1 VSEPGTMTVP
11 YTVVVFDRSD
21 ALIKGLAKA
30 VAALPDEPDVQVF
43 DRPAEVV
50 AAFAGGPV
58 DVLVIGPSELT
69 AAGMRRVAKLHAEH
83 PETVVVVAGRVA
95 ELPAPLLLVKAGAAE
110 IVKLPAGPA
119 TIRKALASALAQVA
133 ARRVEVEVE
142 VEVVREVV
150 VPAPRTE
157 YDPADAEVA
166 AVEPEPE
173 PEPPAPREPA
183 VTITVASAT
192 GGCGKTFLAS
202 NLAYLLAAG
211 TGKRI
216 AMVDLDLQFGEVV
229 SMLQLRP
236 VRTIVDVD
244 PDEPGSIEACMT
256 AHKGGFDVL
265 AAPRDPIA
273 ADEVTPARVAEVLLA
288 LRARY
293 DYVIIDTPPSLNE
306 VVLSSFDISEHLI
319 VLATLDVPSVNNM
332 RVFLSTLDRLKIATD
347 GLHLV
352 LNKAEKGVGFT
363 GDDVEQILGRPWDLV
378 LPYDREVSRAVN
390 LGLPVTEA
398 APGTE
403 VSRRLVGGLSSIL
416 PGIAVDTPP
425 APPRRGFFAR
435 LLHDLA
441 PRRVATPE
449 EKM

>member
-1 VSEPGTMTVP
+1 VTDPLHI
-11 YTVVVFDRSD
+11 VVFDRSD

-43 DRPAEVV
+43 EKPAEVN
-50 AAFAGGPV
+50 AAFAAHPV
-58 DVLVIGPSELT
+58 AVLVVGPSELT
-69 AAGMRRVAKLHAEH
+69 PTGMRRIARMHADH

-95 ELPAPLLLVKAGAAE
+95 ELPPPLTLVKAGAADV
-110 IVKLPAGPA
+110 IKLPAGPA
-119 TIRKALASALAQVA
+119 AIRRALQSAVDQWA
-133 ARRVEVEVE
+133 ARRVEVVVE
-142 VEVVREVV
+142 RAVA
-150 VPAPRTE
+150 VPVPYET
-157 YDPADAEVA
+157 DTDVGVGLAE
-166 AVEPEPE
+166 EPEPE
-173 PEPPAPREPA
+173 AVPAHEPA
-183 VTITVASAT
+183 VCITVASAT

-211 TGKRI
+211 TGKRV
-216 AMVDLDLQFGEVV
+216 AMVDLDLQFGEVI

-236 VRTIVDVD
+236 SRTIVDVD

-256 AHKGGFDVL
+256 PHKGGFDVL

-273 ADEVTPARVAEVLLA
+273 ADTVTPERVADVLLA
-288 LRARY
+288 VRQRY
-293 DYVIIDTPPSLNE
+293 DYLIIDTPPSLNE

-332 RVFLSTLDRLKIATD
+332 RVFISTLDRLKIPTD

-363 GDDVEQILGRPWDLV
+363 GHDVEQILGRKWDLV

-398 APGTE
+398 APATE
-403 VSRRLVGGLSSIL
+403 VSRRLVDGIGTIL
-416 PGIAVDTPP
+416 PGVDVATPEPP
-425 APPRRGFFAR
+425 ARAGFFAR
-435 LLHDLA
+435 LLRDLLPQQRLA
-441 PRRVATPE
+441 PTE
-449 EKM
+449 EKTR

>member
-1 VSEPGTMTVP
+1 VSEPDTVTVP
-11 YTVVVFDRSD
+11 YTVVVFDRTD

-43 DRPAEVV
+43 ERPAEVA
-50 AAFAGGPV
+50 AAFAAGPV
-58 DVLVIGPSELT
+58 DVLVVGPSELT

-83 PETVVVVAGRVA
+83 PETVVVVAGKVA
-95 ELPAPLLLVKAGAAE
+95 DLPAPLLLVKAGAAE
-110 IVKLPAGPA
+110 VIKLPAGPA
-119 TIRKALASALAQVA
+119 TIRRALESALAQAA
-133 ARRVEVEVE
+133 ARHVEVE

-157 YDPADAEVA
+157 YDPAMDAEV
-166 AVEPEPE
+166 EPETE

-183 VTITVASAT
+183 ITITVASAT

-236 VRTIVDVD
+236 ARTIVDVD

-256 AHKGGFDVL
+256 PHKGGFDVL

-273 ADEVTPARVAEVLLA
+273 ADEITPARVAEVLLA

-332 RVFLSTLDRLKIATD
+332 RVFLSTLDRLKIATH

-403 VSRRLVGGLSSIL
+403 VSRRLVAGLSAIL
-416 PGIAVDTPP
+416 PGIAVETPP

-435 LLHDLA
+435 LFHDLA

>member
-1 VSEPGTMTVP
+1 VTDP

-43 DRPAEVV
+43 DTPRDVA
-50 AAFAGGPV
+50 AAFAEGPV
-58 DVLVIGPSELT
+58 DVLVVGPSELT
-69 AAGMRRVAKLHAEH
+69 ATGMRRVAKLHNEH
-83 PETVVVVAGRVA
+83 PETVVVVAGKVT
-95 ELPAPLLLVKAGAAE
+95 ELPAPVLLVKAGVAE
-110 IVKLPAGPA
+110 LIKLPAGAP
-119 TIRKALASALAQVA
+119 TIRRALESALGQAH
-133 ARRVEVEVE
+133 ARRVEVLVDREVPVEVPVDVEVPVE
-142 VEVVREVV
+142 VEVP
-150 VPAPRTE
+150 VPA
-157 YDPADAEVA
+157 
-166 AVEPEPE
+166 EPEP
-173 PEPPAPREPA
+173 APHEPA

-211 TGKRI
+211 TGKRV

-236 VRTIVDVD
+236 ARTIVDVE
-244 PDEPGSIEACMT
+244 PDEEGSIEAAMT
-256 AHKGGFDVL
+256 PHKGGFDVL

-273 ADEVTPARVAEVLLA
+273 ADEVTPERVADVLLA
-288 LRARY
+288 LRQRY
-293 DYVIIDTPPSLNE
+293 DYLIVDTPPSLNE

-332 RVFLSTLDRLKIATD
+332 RVFLSTLDRLKIPTN

-363 GDDVEQILGRPWDLV
+363 GADVEQILGRPWDLV

-398 APGTE
+398 APATE
-403 VSRRLVGGLSSIL
+403 VSRRLVEGLSTIL
-416 PGIAVDTPP
+416 PGVTVVPP
-425 APPRRGFFAR
+425 ALPKRKGFFAR
-435 LLHDLA
+435 LFADLA
-441 PRRVATPE
+441 PRRLAPPK
-449 EKM
+449 EKMP

>member
-1 VSEPGTMTVP
+1 VSDALREPYV
-11 YTVVVFDRSD
+11 VVVFDRSD

-30 VAALPDEPDVQVF
+30 VAALPDEPDVYVYE
-43 DRPAEVV
+43 RPAEVA
-50 AAFAGGPV
+50 AAFAEGPV
-58 DVLVIGPSELT
+58 DVLVVGPSELT
-69 AAGMRRVAKLHAEH
+69 AAGMRRVAKLHAQH
-83 PETVVVVAGRVA
+83 PETVVVVAGKVA
-95 ELPAPLLLVKAGAAE
+95 DLPAPLLLVKAGAAE
-110 IVKLPAGPA
+110 VIKLPAGA
-119 TIRKALASALAQVA
+119 ARIRTALESALAQAA
-133 ARRVEVEVE
+133 ARHVEVEVLVE
-142 VEVVREVV
+142 RPAEAVAPAEPDVVDEVVAE
-150 VPAPRTE
+150 E
-157 YDPADAEVA
+157 EVA
-166 AVEPEPE
+166 APVPS
-173 PEPPAPREPA
+173 PREPA

-236 VRTIVDVD
+236 ARTIVDVD
-244 PDEPGSIEACMT
+244 PDEDGSLEACMT
-256 AHKGGFDVL
+256 PHKGGFDVL
-265 AAPRDPIA
+265 AAPRDPIS
-273 ADEVTPARVAEVLLA
+273 ADQVTPARVAEILLA

-293 DYVIIDTPPSLNE
+293 DYVIVDTPPSLNE

-332 RVFLSTLDRLKIATD
+332 RVFLSTLDRLKIATH

-352 LNKAEKGVGFT
+352 LNKAEQGVGFS
-363 GDDVEQILGRPWDLV
+363 GADVEQLLGRPWDLV

-403 VSRRLVGGLSSIL
+403 VSKRLVAGLSAIL
-416 PGIAVDTPP
+416 PGIAVDAPP

-435 LLHDLA
+435 LFHDLA
-441 PRRVATPE
+441 PRPVATPE

>member
-1 VSEPGTMTVP
+1 VTEVLH
-11 YTVVVFDRSD
+11 VVVLDRSD

-43 DRPAEVV
+43 DRPAEVA
-50 AAFAGGPV
+50 AAFAAHAV
-58 DVLVIGPSELT
+58 DVLVVGPSELT
-69 AAGMRRVAKLHAEH
+69 PTGMRRVARLHNAH
-83 PETVVVVAGRVA
+83 PETVVVVAGKVS
-95 ELPAPLLLVKAGAAE
+95 ELPSPVLLVKAGAAE
-110 IVKLPAGPA
+110 IIRLPAGAA
-119 TIRKALASALAQVA
+119 TIRRALESAIAQVHG
-133 ARRVEVEVE
+133 RYVEVLVEREVE
-142 VEVVREVV
+142 HADGAEAYDGDEDEDEAEGEGIDVIEDVEPAVVEVPV
-150 VPAPRTE
+150 
-157 YDPADAEVA
+157 
-166 AVEPEPE
+166 
-173 PEPPAPREPA
+173 PREPA

-211 TGKRI
+211 TGKRV

-236 VRTIVDVD
+236 ARTIVDVD
-244 PDEPGSIEACMT
+244 PDDPESLAECMT
-256 AHKGGFDVL
+256 PHKGGFDVL

-273 ADEVTPARVAEVLLA
+273 ADEVTPAKVAEILLA
-288 LRARY
+288 VRQRY
-293 DYVIIDTPPSLNE
+293 DYLIIDTPPSLNE

-332 RVFLSTLDRLKIATD
+332 RVFLTTLDRLKIPVD

-352 LNKAEKGVGFT
+352 LNKAEKNVGFS
-363 GDDVEQILGRPWDLV
+363 GDDVEQILGRPWDLE

-403 VSRRLVGGLSSIL
+403 VSRRLVAGLSAIV
-416 PGIAVDTPP
+416 PGTPITPPP
-425 APPRRGFFAR
+425 APPRRGFFSR
-435 LLHDLA
+435 LIADLA
-441 PRRVATPE
+441 PRRVVTPE